1 MSPYRGIGTPQERR
15 KFNKSKQPLSSDDSR
30 AKALDLRRLG
40 FRPRAEEN
48 LVSMLASVFL
58 WQPHLSVSVRL
69 TSNSFNRIKVV
80 GPRNREEN
88 SVLPERS
95 GFRMN
100 KFAALQSLGAN
111 VPTLFQRSKERR
123 KLPLAI
129 ARAKGAISASYQVA
143 LLVLP
148 RQWRVTPYLDTK
160 YEGWRLGLQRL
171 FGPVAK
177 VPEFLP

>member
-1 MSPYRGIGTPQERR
+1 M
-15 KFNKSKQPLSSDDSR
+15 
-30 AKALDLRRLG
+30 
-40 FRPRAEEN
+40 
-48 LVSMLASVFL
+48 SMLARVFL

-111 VPTLFQRSKERR
+111 APTLFQRCEDRR
-123 KLPLAI
+123 CRRRRRPPPPDNRSCQGGLYLPATRSL
-129 ARAKGAISASYQVA
+129 SQCCQDNS
-143 LLVLP
+143 LVS
-148 RQWRVTPYLDTK
+148 RS
-160 YEGWRLGLQRL
+160 GRLGYQLW
-171 FGPVAK
+171 GVA
-177 VPEFLP
+177 PEFAATFSSFFSFRNFFRECLLIGVADY